1 VSGNFEQHN
10 KDLIES
16 GATGHDLI
24 EGIKALDAERAEAA
38 APIYP
43 DPGEASLDV
52 AEARDLAQR
61 FRSLR
66 DQHRGELV
74 MPRSALPAEPGRVA
88 AALMAESEAREQGM
102 PAAEL
107 RATRRELAATMVD
120 LQSFRPD
127 AEASAILA
135 DPGTPAGT
143 EATDRLLTARAALI
157 AWIRDDLNVMGNRNA
172 LRDLDVRIGD
182 GRRALDAVNSYRETQ
197 AFGMIAMVAV
207 VALVVIGIVIFVV
220 IQVVT

>member
-1 VSGNFEQHN
+1 MSGNFEQRN
-10 KDLIES
+10 KDLIDG
-16 GATGHDLI
+16 GATGRDLV
-24 EGIKALDAERAEAA
+24 ERLQALDAERAEAA

-43 DPGEASLDV
+43 DPGATPLGA

-61 FRSLR
+61 FRALR

-74 MPRSALPAEPGRVA
+74 MPLSALPADPGRVA

-102 PAAEL
+102 RAGDL
-107 RATRRELAATMVD
+107 RTTRRELAATMVD

-135 DPGTPAGT
+135 DPGSPAGT
-143 EATDRLLTARAALI
+143 EMTDRLLTARAALI
-157 AWIRDDLNVMGNRNA
+157 AWIRDDASITGDRNA
-172 LRDLDVRIGD
+172 LRELDVRIGD
-182 GRRALDAVNSYRETQ
+182 GRRALDAVNRYRERQ
-197 AFGMIAMVAV
+197 AFGMIAMLAV
-207 VALVVIGIVIFVV
+207 SALIVLVIVVFVV